1 MPATL
6 AFGFHESNRG
16 EYLAQYFLSALG
28 VSAPVIRQEDIGVD
42 FFCSLA
48 REENKKLTFHSPY
61 MVQQGAADAKE
72 FIYGGYTDKGK
83 WRGEGV
89 EWLFSQERL
98 YSTSAMWLVC
108 YQFGTMTQIELCP
121 DEHHDPLKESRG
133 DR

>member
-48 REENKKLTFHSPY
+48 REENNRLTFHSPF
-61 MVQQGAADAKE
+61 MVQQGAAGAKA
-72 FIYGGYTDKGK
+72 FIYGGYTKEEV
-83 WRGEGV
+83 WHSASI
-89 EWLFSQERL
+89 EWLFSQELPLFVCVTDRSKARFKL
-98 YSTSAMWLVC
+98 YSTSAMW
-108 YQFGTMTQIELCP
+108 
-121 DEHHDPLKESRG
+121 
-133 DR
+133 

>member
-83 WRGEGV
+83 LARGRRRV
-89 EWLFSQERL
+89 AILSRTAPLCL
-98 YSTSAMWLVC
+98 Y
-108 YQFGTMTQIELCP
+108 
-121 DEHHDPLKESRG
+121 H
-133 DR
+133 